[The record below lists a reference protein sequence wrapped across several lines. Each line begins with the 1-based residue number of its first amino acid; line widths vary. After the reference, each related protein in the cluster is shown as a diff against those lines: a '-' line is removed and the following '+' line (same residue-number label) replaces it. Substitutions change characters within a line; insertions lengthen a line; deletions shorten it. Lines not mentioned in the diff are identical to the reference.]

1 LTGIHQVVERPLV
14 PIRIYPLSYQQEFLI
29 NSLFMIRHLGD
40 DIIQVIPRIHIVCL
54 TDSKQETHYR
64 HFDGCLVITAEEIIL
79 STQSDGAYYIFR
91 QVVKKFK

>member
-1 LTGIHQVVERPLV
+1 
-14 PIRIYPLSYQQEFLI
+14 
-29 NSLFMIRHLGD
+29 MIRHLGD

-54 TDSKQETHYR
+54 TDSKQGTHYR
-64 HFDGCLVITAEEIIL
+64 HVDGCLVITAEEIIL